1 VLEQAATDRGLSAAE
16 IEGLINEATAVTPHL
31 DELRAEPVPDEVV
44 AFWKEASS
52 ETGAGLD
59 EVTPTVR
66 AWLEARNGL
75 RSFTVRRER

>member
-1 VLEQAATDRGLSAAE
+1 MGLAAAE
-16 IEGLINEATAVTPHL
+16 LDALINEASAVNVHF

-44 AFWKEASS
+44 AFWREASS
-52 ETGAGLD
+52 ETGASLD

-66 AWLEARNGL
+66 AWLEAHDGL